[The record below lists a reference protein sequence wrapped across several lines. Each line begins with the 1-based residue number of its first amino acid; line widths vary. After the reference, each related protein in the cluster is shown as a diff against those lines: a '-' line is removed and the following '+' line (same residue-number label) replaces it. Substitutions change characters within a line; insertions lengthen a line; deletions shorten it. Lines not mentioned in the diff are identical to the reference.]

1 MWKLIPLCTLV
12 GLATAYNMSFNK
24 YVVLELLPLQQEQL
38 EYLHSIKSDGINF
51 SFWKPPS
58 SIDNTAHLMVA
69 PDLLDYILNKLHKYG
84 IPYKTYIDN
93 VQELIDRS
101 TPKNLSHSFDFT
113 GYHTLAAIY
122 ENLHDLV
129 EQYPDNVQTIIG
141 GQTHEGW
148 RIKGV
153 KVSYKPNNPGV
164 FIEGGIHGR
173 EWISPAA
180 VMYLLHQLLNSTNA
194 DVRNM
199 AENYDWYI
207 FPSFNPDGYVY
218 TQTTNRMWKKNRHE
232 HKLYGSCFSTDLNR
246 NWGYKWTGSE
256 KNLCTES
263 YSGENAFSELE
274 TSTMSD
280 YIKHIKDK
288 FFAYF
293 SFTTYS
299 RFLLLPY
306 GYTHNHMNLES
317 DQYDIIFDAI
327 KVLIHKHNT
336 FYWIST
342 IADAYNITTGSTLDY
357 IKGTYQKPLVLG
369 YQIDD
374 SGKYGFLHP
383 PEEIIPIGEKIV
395 DFLVAVLSKT
405 KELGIHRQ

>member
-12 GLATAYNMSFNK
+12 GLATAYNISFNK
-24 YVVLELLPLQQEQL
+24 YVVLELLPNRPEQL
-38 EYLHSIKSDGINF
+38 QYLYDFTCDGIKL
-51 SFWKPPS
+51 SYWKPPS
-58 SIDNTAHLMVA
+58 KIGSPIHLMVD
-69 PDLLDYILNKLHKYG
+69 PEILHLVINRLDKYG
-84 IPYKTYIDN
+84 ISYKTYIDN

-101 TPKNLSHSFDFT
+101 TPKNLSYSFDFT
-113 GYHTLAAIY
+113 SYHTLVAIY
-122 ENLHDLV
+122 KNLDDLAK
-129 EQYPDNVQTIIG
+129 QNPDKVQAIIG

-164 FIEGGIHGR
+164 FIEGGIYGR

-207 FPSFNPDGYVY
+207 FPSFNPDGYEY
-218 TQTTNRMWKKNRHE
+218 TQTTNRIWKKNRHE
-232 HKLYGSCFSTDLNR
+232 RTIYGRCHSIDLNG
-246 NWGYKWTGSE
+246 NWGYKWANNG
-256 KNLCTES
+256 KDPCADS
-263 YSGENAFSELE
+263 YNGRKAFSELE
-274 TSTMSD
+274 TSTMSN
-280 YIKHIKDK
+280 YIREIKDK

-299 RFLLLPY
+299 PILLLPY
-306 GYTHNHMNLES
+306 GYTHDYMNLTNG
-317 DQYDIIFDAI
+317 QYDIIFDGI
-327 KVLIHKHNT
+327 KVLIQKHN
-336 FYWIST
+336 ISYSASS
-342 IADAYNITTGSTLDY
+342 IADVYNITTGSTLDY
-357 IKGTYQKPLVLG
+357 IMGTYQKPLVLG

-383 PEEIIPIGEKIV
+383 PEEIVPTGEKIV
-395 DFLVAVLSKT
+395 DFLMAVLSKA
-405 KELGIHRQ
+405 KELNIP